1 MTCNPPARAAAMK
14 ASTRSQVALDSVS
27 DSVWYRVS
35 NSTSSR
41 VLRCA
46 LRASATSLTGS
57 AYCPYAVAPRSSN
70 RTPSAHKP
78 VPQTVTK
85 LEGGGVGLGPG
96 VEVGVG
102 AGVATAVGAGLAG
115 GFGAGVWMPFG
126 TGCLSGCV
134 CEGTR
139 GDAVAWAALVLWGA
153 PVSCWDDP
161 TAVAL

>member
-1 MTCNPPARAAAMK
+1 MTCSPPARAAAMK

-85 LEGGGVGLGPG
+85 LDGGGVGLGLGPG
-96 VEVGVG
+96 VEVGLG
-102 AGVATAVGAGLAG
+102 AGVATAVGAGLVG
-115 GFGAGVWMPFG
+115 GLGAGVWMLFG
-126 TGCLSGCV
+126 TGCSIGCL
-134 CEGTR
+134 CDGTR
-139 GDAVAWAALVLWGA
+139 GEAVA
-153 PVSCWDDP
+153 
-161 TAVAL
+161 